1 MENNEQLKV
10 TDIRVGD
17 KVRDKRT
24 GFEFIVTSIFWSL
37 HCSPTDATI
46 YADFE
51 ENEGDPFEYE
61 LQELELIE
69 EGDEL

>member
-24 GFEFIVTSIFWSL
+24 GFEFIITSIFWSL
-37 HCSPTDATI
+37 HCSPTEATI
-46 YADFE
+46 YVDFK